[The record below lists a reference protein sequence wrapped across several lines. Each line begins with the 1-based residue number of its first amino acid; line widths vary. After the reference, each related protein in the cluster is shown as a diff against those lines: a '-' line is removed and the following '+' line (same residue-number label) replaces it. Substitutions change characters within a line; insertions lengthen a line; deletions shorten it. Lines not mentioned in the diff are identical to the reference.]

1 MSGDTSLRDAIAHAA
16 DPVAVMQ
23 RVVDQALDLIEGADG
38 ASLEVRR
45 EGAVLEYLCASGTL
59 APHVGL
65 RLPIATSM
73 SGLALRTDS
82 IQRCDDSETDDRVD
96 RAATRRTGVA
106 SMLCVPL
113 RIGGEVLAVLK
124 VSSRRTYAFHHE
136 DARTLERLTAF
147 LGTAMTLSS
156 ELAEVTS
163 RLLDE
168 LPVDA
173 GDIAARDTARFVA
186 NVMTPGLVA
195 DVESRALV
203 AGLLEGDALS
213 IVVQPVSSL
222 LTGDVR
228 RVEALARF
236 DVEPR
241 RGPDLW
247 FADAWRAGLGA
258 DLELLAVERA
268 LDALELLPADVR
280 MSINVSPRVA
290 LDDRLCEALSARGA
304 ARVTLEVT
312 EHDAVDDYDAVV
324 AGLDRLRALG
334 VHVAVDDAGS
344 GYASLS
350 HILRLRPD
358 VLKIDRVIT
367 TGVDA
372 DPVRQAVAAS
382 LVRLGGS
389 MGALV
394 VAEGIETER
403 EARALVDLGVT
414 HGQGWLLGRPV
425 PAAELDL
432 STRWHV

>member
-1 MSGDTSLRDAIAHAA
+1 MKLFYSATSPYVRKVMVTAIEKGLDGQIEKLAA
-16 DPVAVMQ
+16 AASPVNPDMTLSAKNPLGKVPCLITDDGEALFDSP
-23 RVVDQALDLIEGADG
+23 VICAYLDQLMG
-38 ASLEVRR
+38 ASLR
-45 EGAVLEYLCASGTL
+45 
-59 APHVGL
+59 P
-65 RLPIATSM
+65 
-73 SGLALRTDS
+73 TDAKG
-82 IQRCDDSETDDRVD
+82 RFAD
-96 RAATRRTGVA
+96 
-106 SMLCVPL
+106 
-113 RIGGEVLAVLK
+113 
-124 VSSRRTYAFHHE
+124 
-136 DARTLERLTAF
+136 
-147 LGTAMTLSS
+147 MTL
-156 ELAEVTS
+156 
-163 RLLDE
+163 
-168 LPVDA
+168 
-173 GDIAARDTARFVA
+173 
-186 NVMTPGLVA
+186 
-195 DVESRALV
+195 
-203 AGLLEGDALS
+203 
-213 IVVQPVSSL
+213 
-222 LTGDVR
+222 
-228 RVEALARF
+228 EALADGF
-236 DVEPR
+236 
-241 RGPDLW
+241 L
-247 FADAWRAGLGA
+247 DAGILLRYEGALRPQEKQWDDWVNGL
-258 DLELLAVERA
+258 ERA

-312 EHDAVDDYDAVV
+312 EHDAVDDYDTVV